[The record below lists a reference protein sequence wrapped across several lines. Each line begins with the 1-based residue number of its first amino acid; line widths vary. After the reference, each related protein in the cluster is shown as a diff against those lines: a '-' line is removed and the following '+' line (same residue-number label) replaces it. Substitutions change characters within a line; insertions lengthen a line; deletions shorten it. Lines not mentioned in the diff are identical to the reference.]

1 MTKLLFVD
9 DGISF
14 DSHSVRDKP
23 YGGAEIAFV
32 SLVEGL
38 SKNGF
43 KVVVY
48 NNCEHEGLMNGVE
61 WKKLNNSIND
71 ETCDT
76 LIVNRG
82 DKFLNIKTNYNT
94 NCSYWK

>member
-14 DSHSVRDKP
+14 DSYSIRDKP
-23 YGGAEIAFV
+23 FGGAEIAFV
-32 SLVEGL
+32 SLVECL

-48 NNCEHEGLMNGVE
+48 NNC
-61 WKKLNNSIND
+61 KYK
-71 ETCDT
+71 
-76 LIVNRG
+76 
-82 DKFLNIKTNYNT
+82 
-94 NCSYWK
+94 

>member
-1 MTKLLFVD
+1 MVVLRLLLY
-9 DGISF
+9 
-14 DSHSVRDKP
+14 H
-23 YGGAEIAFV
+23 
-32 SLVEGL
+32 LVECL

-48 NNCEHEGLMNGVE
+48 NNCKYEGLMNGVE

-82 DKFLNIKTNYNT
+82 DKFLNIKKECKNRIFWIHNPAKYLIKYRYL
-94 NCSYWK
+94 SKIFFKQF